1 MRNDDDRYVD
11 DDAPTSIFTRP
22 TTRVVRPPPAGDD
35 DQLWDANDVARF
47 LKVSRSWVYHRAE
60 AGLLP
65 LWRVG
70 GLLRF
75 KPAAIRAFATGEAT
89 DEDAGRSRGSRTD
102 TQPVR
107 RTRR

>member
-1 MRNDDDRYVD
+1 MRNDDGSID
-11 DDAPTSIFTRP
+11 DDATTGLFIRP
-22 TTRVVRPPPAGDD
+22 TEVTPEPVLDEHR
-35 DQLWDANDVARF
+35 LWDANDVAHY

-65 LWRVG
+65 VRRVG

-75 KPAAIRAFATGEAT
+75 DPAAIRAFAIGEAANPAS
-89 DEDAGRSRGSRTD
+89 DGGGGHRPARPPGH
-102 TQPVR
+102 